1 MSSRRP
7 ERVGEA
13 MREVIAELLMRE
25 IKDPRVGMVTLTT
38 VEVSPDLRNARVY
51 FSCLGDA
58 AARQRTGAGLQS
70 AAGFMK
76 GQVAKRLRLR
86 YAPDIT
92 FVLDPSIEHADRIAT
107 LLREVT
113 PEKDVTPDDE

>member
-1 MSSRRP
+1 MSGRRV

-25 IKDPRVGMVTLTT
+25 IKDPRIGMVTLTT
-38 VEVSPDLRNARVY
+38 VEVSPDLRHARAY

-58 AARQRTGAGLQS
+58 ATRQRTQAGLQS

-76 GQVAKRLRLR
+76 GQLAKRLRLR
-86 YAPDIT
+86 YAPEIT
-92 FVLDPSIEHADRIAT
+92 FVQDPSIEHADRIAT
-107 LLREVT
+107 LLKEV
-113 PEKDVTPDDE
+113 VPDEE